1 MKVKQSIRESREDR
15 RRSFGIGGA
24 GNIRTKAEAVVND
37 VLPSERSEQR
47 RRSSVLSKV
56 SSSTSASG
64 SWKDVKELFRTKSNK
79 S

>member
-1 MKVKQSIRESREDR
+1 MKVKNSIRESREDR

>member
-1 MKVKQSIRESREDR
+1 MCLRFR
-15 RRSFGIGGA
+15 RFGHLLTGPYRTIG
-24 GNIRTKAEAVVND
+24 TKAEAVVNE
-37 VLPSERSEQR
+37 VLPSERSQQQR

-79 S
+79 SS

>member
-1 MKVKQSIRESREDR
+1 MSHAFSGLPVCADRVIFTDESLPP
-15 RRSFGIGGA
+15 G
-24 GNIRTKAEAVVND
+24 TKAEAVIND
-37 VLPSERSEQR
+37 GLPSERLDQR

>member
-1 MKVKQSIRESREDR
+1 MPHALSGVLFR
-15 RRSFGIGGA
+15 A
-24 GNIRTKAEAVVND
+24 GRVIFTDQPLPTGTKAEAVVND
-37 VLPSERSEQR
+37 VLPSERLDQR

-56 SSSTSASG
+56 SSTTSGSG